1 MLPLTKT
8 CIMFCAMISSLQ
20 SFRTGMANA
29 SENSNQ
35 SYFEKRKTALKNM
48 KVTFI
53 KRPKNSKIPKD
64 YYENPQPYEHNFKK
78 IINEPDICSKE
89 EKILLLYAV
98 RSVYYNFARRQ
109 IHRDNIRYI
118 PNDIRSTH
126 TIVKQV
132 FLMGTTNNST
142 IQSLVQKESEKYR
155 DIIQEDFLE
164 SYANLSLKGIMAWKW
179 SVEFCSN
186 AEYVIVMND
195 ELFVDQYK
203 LMHYLH
209 YHMTLD
215 GHDNRFTICFRK
227 SGATNRRLF
236 LRRNINMS
244 MFYKGNHYPYFC
256 DGVGY
261 VAHINFINKLYIASL
276 SNHVF
281 MPDGVWNGLL
291 AEKLNTSLQTESYL
305 YAYYNVIERFSHP
318 LYQFSLLMF
327 GVTDHKLTNYYA
339 LQILK
344 NISHTVKIRRTQY
357 RYKMS
362 ETFLMEDVPIK
373 INYPSYI
380 RKRDTENLELCKNN
394 LNSLF
399 KNTYEYGIW
408 KSLIFF
414 CVFFILFTRYKT

>member
-1 MLPLTKT
+1 
-8 CIMFCAMISSLQ
+8 
-20 SFRTGMANA
+20 
-29 SENSNQ
+29 
-35 SYFEKRKTALKNM
+35 
-48 KVTFI
+48 
-53 KRPKNSKIPKD
+53 
-64 YYENPQPYEHNFKK
+64 
-78 IINEPDICSKE
+78 
-89 EKILLLYAV
+89 
-98 RSVYYNFARRQ
+98 
-109 IHRDNIRYI
+109 
-118 PNDIRSTH
+118 
-126 TIVKQV
+126 
-132 FLMGTTNNST
+132 MGTTNNST
-142 IQSLVQKESEKYR
+142 IQSFVQKESDKYR

-164 SYANLSLKGIMAWKW
+164 SYANLSLKVIMAWKW

-215 GHDNRFTICFRK
+215 GYDNRFTICFRK
-227 SGATNRRLF
+227 GGATNRGLF
-236 LRRNINMS
+236 ILRNISMS
-244 MFYKGNHYPYFC
+244 MFYKGDNYPYFC

-281 MPDGVWNGLL
+281 MPDDAWNGLL

-318 LYQFSLLMF
+318 FYQFSLLMF
-327 GVTDHKLTNYYA
+327 GVTDHKQTNNHA

-344 NISHTVKIRRTQY
+344 NISNTVKIQRTQY
-357 RYKMS
+357 RYKIS
-362 ETFLMEDVPIK
+362 ETFLMEDVPSK
-373 INYPSYI
+373 TNYLRFV
-380 RKRDTENLELCKNN
+380 RKSDTENLELCKNN

-414 CVFFILFTRYKT
+414 CVSFILFIRYKLFVKVKIRSGIETLLGKSRAQLLCKNKIICVVVGICLIIYVVFIAR